1 MAKLVLAS
9 RNKGKLREL
18 EDRLRGMDFEIVFL
32 DSYEDLP
39 DIPETG
45 STFQENAIIK
55 ATEAARLTGSLC
67 LADDS
72 GLEVDFLRGAPGVYS
87 SRFAGE
93 NKDDLANNE
102 KLLNLLQG
110 VPESRRTARFKS
122 VVAIADPA
130 GRIETVEGVCEG
142 RIGTEPRG
150 SHGFGYDPLFL
161 VEGQGGRT
169 MAELEP
175 EVKNRISHRA
185 MAMEKAVTLLE
196 TFISQANG

>member
-9 RNKGKLREL
+9 RNKGKLLEL
-18 EDRLRGMDFEIVFL
+18 EILLQGMDFEIVLL
-32 DSYEDLP
+32 DAYEGLP

-55 ATEAARLTGSLC
+55 ATEAARLTGSLS

-72 GLEVDFLRGAPGVYS
+72 GLEVDFLKGAPGIYS

-93 NKDDLANNE
+93 DKDDLANNQ
-102 KLLNLLQG
+102 KLLQLLTG
-110 VPESRRTARFKS
+110 VPESQRTARFKS
-122 VVAIADPA
+122 VVAVADVA
-130 GRIETVEGVCEG
+130 GRVETVEGVCEG
-142 RIGTEPRG
+142 RIGTELKG
-150 SHGFGYDPLFL
+150 SYGFGYDPLFI
-161 VEGQGGRT
+161 VAGQGGRT

-185 MAMEKAVTLLE
+185 QALGKAVSLLE
-196 TFISQANG
+196 KYISQ